1 MARYHIEECN
11 IMNLYAENMILG
23 NKGSIHFQIFTTT
36 KRIPNH
42 TTTNKQK
49 AVDEVK
55 ENILA
60 TLLHN

>member
-1 MARYHIEECN
+1 MAHYQIEECN

-36 KRIPNH
+36 
-42 TTTNKQK
+42 TNKQK

-60 TLLHN
+60 TLLHD